1 MVKLTGSE
9 WNRFYN
15 DAGAWPDGAWHEDE
29 EITVDGKTAGDDLDL
44 SAVPDGAM
52 LTVEGGVVY
61 LTEDADYGPSL
72 EAHFKRWRKRQTTT
86 VLVVEV
92 PHEAVKVVRA
102 AIAAAGGKVIRD
114 KE

>member
-9 WNRFYN
+9 WNRFYF
-15 DAGAWPDGAWHEDE
+15 DAEAWPDGAWHEGE
-29 EITVDGKTAGDDLDL
+29 EITMDGEMLGDDFDF

-52 LTVEGGVVY
+52 LTVTGGVVY
-61 LTEDADYGPSL
+61 LSEDANYGPSL

-92 PHEAVKVVRA
+92 PHEGAEAVRA
-102 AIAAAGGKVIRD
+102 AIAAAGGKVRAC
-114 KE
+114 